1 MHLKDSITELIWLNL
16 PKNIN
21 GVESYTF
28 SDCKN
33 LMIVNFPTSLKYIG
47 NSAFNGCVNM
57 TAMSSTAKEPAPI
70 FANGFGGIDN
80 YKCSLSIPTT
90 SFTKYLLA
98 EYWGAF
104 VDIRN
109 NIEVSV
115 DKNIDITYIDEAD
128 YEEIM
133 EEQYENVRN
142 NASQHRSTALRAMRE
157 AGIVSATKGY
167 GRLFDGGSLYVNE
180 DASTRFFLNPKPTF
194 MT

>member
-1 MHLKDSITELIWLNL
+1 
-16 PKNIN
+16 
-21 GVESYTF
+21 
-28 SDCKN
+28 
-33 LMIVNFPTSLKYIG
+33 MIVNFPTSLKYIG

-115 DKNIDITYIDEAD
+115 DKNIDITYIDKAD

-180 DASTRFFLNPKPTF
+180 DAPTRFFLNPPKPTF

>member
-1 MHLKDSITELIWLNL
+1 
-16 PKNIN
+16 
-21 GVESYTF
+21 
-28 SDCKN
+28 
-33 LMIVNFPTSLKYIG
+33 
-47 NSAFNGCVNM
+47 
-57 TAMSSTAKEPAPI
+57 MSSTAKEPAPI

-133 EEQYENVRN
+133 EEQYENL
-142 NASQHRSTALRAMRE
+142 ASHAGGWHSIGNKRLWTTLRWW
-157 AGIVSATKGY
+157 
-167 GRLFDGGSLYVNE
+167 
-180 DASTRFFLNPKPTF
+180 
-194 MT
+194 

>member
-1 MHLKDSITELIWLNL
+1 M
-16 PKNIN
+16 
-21 GVESYTF
+21 
-28 SDCKN
+28 
-33 LMIVNFPTSLKYIG
+33 
-47 NSAFNGCVNM
+47 
-57 TAMSSTAKEPAPI
+57 
-70 FANGFGGIDN
+70 
-80 YKCSLSIPTT
+80 SIPTT

-115 DKNIDITYIDEAD
+115 DKNIDITYIDKAD

-180 DASTRFFLNPKPTF
+180 DASTRFFLNPPKPTF

>member
-70 FANGFGGIDN
+70 FANGFGGIDH
-80 YKCSLSIPTT
+80 YK
-90 SFTKYLLA
+90 
-98 EYWGAF
+98 
-104 VDIRN
+104 
-109 NIEVSV
+109 
-115 DKNIDITYIDEAD
+115 
-128 YEEIM
+128 
-133 EEQYENVRN
+133 
-142 NASQHRSTALRAMRE
+142 
-157 AGIVSATKGY
+157 
-167 GRLFDGGSLYVNE
+167 
-180 DASTRFFLNPKPTF
+180 
-194 MT
+194 